1 MASTLPSTDNIHH
14 FRSMS
19 LPTLAHPSTIQAE
32 EEICEFRK
40 WEAST
45 SSVVSA
51 DNICGA
57 LVRLQGLYE
66 CVDSLLSLP
75 LTQQA
80 LTHSQYTNLVN
91 ALLDKSISLMD
102 ICESTRDLVSQAKE
116 NARDI
121 QSAVRRKKGD
131 VSIATSFMK
140 NLKKDTKKAI
150 SSLKQIDE
158 KIGGMPPVDL
168 DHHVLQVIKV
178 VRDVG
183 VVRSSVYR
191 SLLLF
196 LSGSVAKT
204 KGTRWSIVSKMI
216 NKGGAAAEEKNQV
229 QVYNGD
235 LESLFEEM
243 ENGLECIFRSLIKTR
258 ASLLNILPPKHNLNL
273 LSSVTMDQA

>member
-1 MASTLPSTDNIHH
+1 MASTFSSTENNIHH

-19 LPTLAHPSTIQAE
+19 LPALAHPSTIQAE
-32 EEICEFRK
+32 EEISEFRK

-45 SSVVSA
+45 SSVPTA
-51 DNICGA
+51 DTICGA

-66 CVDSLLSLP
+66 CVDTLLSLP

-80 LTHSQYTNLVN
+80 LTHSQYTKLVN
-91 ALLDKSISLMD
+91 ELLDKSISLMD
-102 ICESTRDLVSQAKE
+102 ICESTRDLVSQVKE
-116 NARDI
+116 NARDV

-150 SSLKQIDE
+150 SSLKTIDE
-158 KIGGMPPVDL
+158 KIGGMPPIDL
-168 DHHVLQVIKV
+168 DHHVLSVIKV
-178 VRDVG
+178 VRDIG

-196 LSGSVAKT
+196 LSGSVAKS
-204 KGTRWSIVSKMI
+204 KSTRWSIVSKMI
-216 NKGGAAAEEKNQV
+216 HKGTAEEKSQV
-229 QVYNGD
+229 QIFNGD

-243 ENGLECIFRSLIKTR
+243 ENGLECMFRSLIKTR
-258 ASLLNILPPKHNLNL
+258 VSLLNILPPKHSLNL
-273 LSSVTMDQA
+273 GSSVTMDQA

>member
-1 MASTLPSTDNIHH
+1 MASAISSAENVHH

-40 WEAST
+40 WEASM
-45 SSVVSA
+45 SSVPTA
-51 DNICGA
+51 DSLCGA

-66 CVDSLLSLP
+66 CVDGLLSLP

-116 NARDI
+116 NARDV

-158 KIGGMPPVDL
+158 KIGGMPPIDL
-168 DHHVLQVIKV
+168 DHHVLSVIKV

-196 LSGSVAKT
+196 LSGSVAKSKST
-204 KGTRWSIVSKMI
+204 TRWSIVSKMI
-216 NKGGAAAEEKNQV
+216 NKGAVEEKNQV
-229 QVYNGD
+229 QVFNGD

-243 ENGLECIFRSLIKTR
+243 ENGLDSMFRSLIKTR
-258 ASLLNILPPKHNLNL
+258 ASLLNILPPKHSLNL
-273 LSSVTMDQA
+273 LSGVTMDQA

>member
-1 MASTLPSTDNIHH
+1 MASTFSSSENIHH

-19 LPTLAHPSTIQAE
+19 LPTISHPSTIQAE
-32 EEICEFRK
+32 EEICKFRT

-45 SSVVSA
+45 SSVPTA
-51 DNICGA
+51 DTICGA
-57 LVRLQGLYE
+57 LNRLQGLYE
-66 CVDSLLSLP
+66 CVDGLLSLP

-80 LTHSQYTNLVN
+80 LTHGQYTRLVN
-91 ALLDKSISLMD
+91 ELLDKSISLMD
-102 ICESTRDLVSQAKE
+102 ICESTRDLVSQVKE

-158 KIGGMPPVDL
+158 KIGGQVPPIDL
-168 DHHVLQVIKV
+168 DHHVLSVIKV

-196 LSGSVAKT
+196 LSGSVAKS
-204 KGTRWSIVSKMI
+204 KSTRWSIVSKMI
-216 NKGGAAAEEKNQV
+216 HKGTAEEKNQV
-229 QVYNGD
+229 QVFNGD

-243 ENGLECIFRSLIKTR
+243 ENGLECMFRSLIKTR
-258 ASLLNILPPKHNLNL
+258 ASLLNILPPKHSLNL
-273 LSSVTMDQA
+273 GSTVTMDQA